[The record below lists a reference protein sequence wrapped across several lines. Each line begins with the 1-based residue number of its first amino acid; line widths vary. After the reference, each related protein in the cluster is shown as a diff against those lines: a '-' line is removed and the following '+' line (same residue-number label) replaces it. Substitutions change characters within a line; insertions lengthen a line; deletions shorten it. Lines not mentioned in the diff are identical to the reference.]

1 MVEIVISLILL
12 QLLDMVVKVGV
23 TIQHLLEADMLAL
36 AAEMVEMFLHTQA
49 LLTQLEAVVQ
59 EDIQEMAVLQVALIL
74 TTLVQDL
81 AAAVEVAVPAAHL
94 MLRVLEVE

>member
-1 MVEIVISLILL
+1 VGKVAPTILV
-12 QLLDMVVKVGV
+12 QQEDLLLVM
-23 TIQHLLEADMLAL
+23 
-36 AAEMVEMFLHTQA
+36 AAETVETFLPTQA
-49 LLTQLEAVVQ
+49 LLTQLVAVVQ

-81 AAAVEVAVPAAHL
+81 VVAVEVVAPAAHL